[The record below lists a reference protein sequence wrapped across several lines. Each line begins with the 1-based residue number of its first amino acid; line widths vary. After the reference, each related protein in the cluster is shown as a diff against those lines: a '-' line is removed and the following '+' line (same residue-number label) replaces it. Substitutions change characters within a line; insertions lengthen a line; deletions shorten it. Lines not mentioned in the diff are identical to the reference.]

1 MALLIISGANVDA
14 RDRHSATPLHFA
26 AESGQLRVT
35 VALLQAGADANAQD
49 DGQQSPASRAE
60 EAGHATV
67 ADTILTSHKILGAFL
82 SKTEMAIRGQRHY

>member
-26 AESGQLRVT
+26 AESGQLQVT

-60 EAGHATV
+60 GAGHATV
-67 ADTILTSHKILGAFL
+67 ADTILTRQKILGAFL
-82 SKTEMAIRGQRHY
+82 SKTEMAIKGQRHY